1 MSKKFPYKFLH
12 LETALTAFI
21 ASLEGKVHRVFPN
34 IPVLMYNVDDSYI
47 LIKKYTKTEMQE
59 LYSSVPRITI
69 DILDI
74 QAKMD
79 ENGSQYIRMNYIHDE
94 DIYNTQF
101 RQVVTGMNINI
112 NLVSSNFLKMLQYW
126 EFLVTLFCIDNVFT
140 YSYMGNNYAGRFVMS
155 NSPENEKPPL
165 SNSTSESKN
174 YVSKLALEL
183 SIKPSFVRL
192 ETIRKHEDKNNFIF
206 DTDII
211 VDGNGEP
218 IGQSTS
224 TDATGTVVLNNS
236 LPNSQTEFNDV
247 GLSNKQEKRLLKDRK
262 FLKKSSNVFD
272 IESITQG
279 NTDETYKT
287 KLVVDQLK
295 TLD

>member
-192 ETIRKHEDKNNFIF
+192 ETIKKHEDKNNFIF

-236 LPNSQTEFNDV
+236 LPNSQIEFNDV

-279 NTDETYKT
+279 NPDETYKT

>member
-211 VDGNGEP
+211 VDGNVEP

-272 IESITQG
+272 IESTTQG
-279 NTDETYKT
+279 NPDETYKT
-287 KLVVDQLK
+287 KLIVDQLK

>member
-47 LIKKYTKTEMQE
+47 LIKKYTKTEIQE

-272 IESITQG
+272 IESTTQG
-279 NTDETYKT
+279 NPDETYKT
-287 KLVVDQLK
+287 KLIVDQLK

>member
-272 IESITQG
+272 IESTTQG
-279 NTDETYKT
+279 NPDETYKT
-287 KLVVDQLK
+287 KLIVDQLK

>member
-279 NTDETYKT
+279 NPDETYKT

>member
-192 ETIRKHEDKNNFIF
+192 ETIKKHEDKNNFIF

-272 IESITQG
+272 IESTTQG
-279 NTDETYKT
+279 NPDETYKT
-287 KLVVDQLK
+287 KLIVDQLK